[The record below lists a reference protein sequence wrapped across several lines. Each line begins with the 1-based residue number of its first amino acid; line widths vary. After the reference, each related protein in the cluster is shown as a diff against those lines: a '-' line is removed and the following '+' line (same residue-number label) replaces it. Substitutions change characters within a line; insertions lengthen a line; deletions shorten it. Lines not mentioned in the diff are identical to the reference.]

1 MWVFDNEYNKWISND
16 DILTRDN
23 YTLFLQSLQDVRFY
37 SKCLSGAVFSPVND
51 LNDIYDVLGK
61 YTPQNFYI
69 GVEQSQYTNTLIPS
83 KNPVKINSDYYTKF
97 QNEYGLSLK
106 TLFTPKRI
114 MDDSV
119 NYIYVDIATTEK
131 LTDIGKKVKDLIID
145 GVKLVEGHKVLIKDQ
160 FETVVLLSTQPAEE
174 FFLGNYEVVENLG
187 STIEYRYYSGV
198 NGIYTYTNEA
208 LVRSTEFSDYLK
220 CKRFSVN
227 VKNGNSNL
235 GKQFHLSRLRSGYY
249 PITGE
254 PMEFI
259 EKKNWLVR
267 NRVDYNNMFEINY
280 YDVIKH
286 GTQLYNIEGITYS
299 IPERIIS
306 IGEFGVILNTQGGIS
321 NIIKNKYKVNL
332 RSISETTT
340 HYWICGDKGIL
351 IKVRK
356 HDFRIER
363 IELQLD
369 NKFSIRLLSV
379 AFFNDLRG
387 VVVGDLNTIFITA
400 DGGNSWKR
408 LRVPDFDS
416 FYFNKVVFKKPNIIW
431 IAGNTG
437 VFLELIEDI
446 SGWTAYRRR
455 IARNIDDE
463 EEYLLVDNIN
473 DMLYA
478 TASWGLTFS
487 YPENETII
495 IKAGTEGTLGTGIFI
510 YFTAEKI
517 GTHNGKSL
525 YRFYTEPFAGGS
537 TGGFYYIWWNNITYE
552 GFDPSWVITHNQY
565 GSFESNENSIG
576 IANIANSWDRD
587 SPISIESEWTQEHI
601 LYVFSI
607 YSPNTT
613 KIDKELLFLCCDES
627 KIIAYDIND
636 SINKF
641 EFIYLDFGDDYG
653 DILNISKQA
662 DTNNFYFTGIEMKTG
677 ESGLFTFNLDN
688 FQYIGVGNS
697 SSNTTLSTNYATL
710 ISPYFPNEIFD
721 YKGQELLIAGNESLF
736 YQGTYSTNLDFY
748 IPDENFEKRLK
759 SKLLFLDYDIGAKLN
774 FFTDFGEYRLPNE
787 VQIPTSFSLEPG
799 GSIGFSPLIIS
810 ATFPSF
816 VTQSEANWWS
826 YWTDKEKDFEYYSNG
841 VLFSESTKVLM
852 SNTFSY
858 SPLQTSKVINT
869 ISDSFSDIQ
878 YLAPK
883 IGQRGHSRYN
893 GLNSTNIS
901 PPPSTKELFVYDY
914 LMVYKTTSTYPVN
927 VGDVMKF
934 TSQIVEGNFIVNK
947 IYATGSSKYIYMF
960 TNFNENITTN
970 LKSVT
975 ASIVNLNKYSSKYE
989 FIDRFSLHPMSYGY
1003 ECSLVGR
1010 EETGR
1015 IWLDFSNGFATY
1027 SGWSMSS
1034 NFVTASSFQI
1044 NQTSIDLDQI
1054 SSSPYS
1060 ISANTIGL
1068 FTIETPELK
1077 GVNNIKYSYYHNKGL
1092 FSSGTYS
1099 SISVKGLSGSIWYQL
1114 NVLNIPSMSPNSP
1127 MSNSGIVSFSF
1138 NDDYKKFKFDIKN
1151 VGFTPTN
1158 PGGSNSGIRIDD
1170 IIISSDSKLEGASS
1184 SYGLKNS
1191 TFDDILV
1198 KAKFNYLSAYYNL
1211 ATNINVTGNFY
1222 TMSYTD
1228 GFLNFGYSPTYN
1240 LLTYLEGLN
1249 DYNDLNPKFRA
1260 DKEYYALPEYRAI
1273 PMPGGNNFESNQ
1285 AYIDYNGITFSSVYP
1300 ERPFSTSNKILF
1312 GKDLKFEWESIMINT
1327 FVDIHLY
1334 DTEGGKWPDVEPT
1347 TTTEKALVMK
1357 KYYDPV
1363 NDYYVIE
1370 FNKKIVHY
1378 ITEKQYWLDI
1388 VSRRKLI
1395 QISEDLKELN
1405 NIQRPLRKKRELSV
1419 DGTQLESNGHDYFT
1433 YEPEL
1438 NFKLNT
1444 DSYAKVLLSDVDTIT
1459 SLSGIMYSDYKG
1471 ELSLNITRLDEEY
1484 SIPIQYTGNYQG
1496 KVFIFCSKKHGLKD
1510 DDGVVL
1516 EFNGGVGSS
1525 EDINQNYIGYQTV
1538 KVINENNFI
1547 INLPY
1552 GKNVLTGQDTG
1563 FVKYTKSD
1571 PFLGF
1576 EPVDLID
1583 VGADK
1588 RGKISI
1594 ELETDNTQLSST
1606 RYFLSNVNFNKL
1618 RYRLIDGLN
1627 LDTIVLQYPWILEAE
1642 ISNAVIGFSG
1652 NELCWYRGIWECG
1665 RWFGGRWVS
1674 GQWVSGDWYGG
1685 TWDAKNIKDRNLQ
1698 IEIEEKSSVER
1709 NSIWYNGRWFG
1720 GQWNNGLWV
1729 NGRWYDGTWN
1739 TGTWYKGIWNDGTW
1753 NNGEFTGGIWVRG
1766 KWNAGIFNCDNE
1778 PAYWIDGYWN
1788 AGDFENGMWFNG
1800 TFDEKNGDSR
1810 FGVWAYNSRT
1820 ATWHAG
1826 NWIKGSFYSRLNTDE
1841 EGEDDVSVSHKYAI
1855 WRTGNW
1861 LSGDF
1866 YGGIAY
1872 NINWK
1877 SGTWHG
1883 GILEDIQVIGFGND
1897 GTGKYYFTLNGIFK
1911 FNTGDKF
1918 TIIDNGFEQE
1928 YSIYGSNDNPKI
1940 YIVLDTEEIPEKK
1953 WTKVFIA
1960 SIISQQDGAPNVTE
1974 IDTTLR
1980 VVSRFTTCN
1989 WKSGIWTNGI
1999 YESGLWEGGIW
2010 YNGIFNATWM

>member
-1 MWVFDNEYNKWISND
+1 MWVFDSEYNKWVSND
-16 DILTRDN
+16 DILTRDS
-23 YTLFLQSLQDVRFY
+23 YTQFLQSLQDVRFY
-37 SKCLSGAVFSPVND
+37 SKCLSGAVYSPVTD

-61 YTPQNFYI
+61 YTPQNFYVGI
-69 GVEQSQYTNTLIPS
+69 QQSEYTNTLIPS
-83 KNPVKINSDYYTKF
+83 KNPTQISSDYYTKF

-119 NYIYVDIATTEK
+119 NYIYVDLATTEK
-131 LTDIGKKVKDLIID
+131 LTNIGQKIKELFID
-145 GVKLVEGHKVLIKDQ
+145 GVKLMEGHKILIKDQ
-160 FETVVLLSTQPAEE
+160 VSTVVLLSTQDADDY
-174 FFLGNYEVVENLG
+174 FLGNYEIIENLG
-187 STIEYRYYSGV
+187 STIEYRYYTV
-198 NGIYTYTNEA
+198 ENGIYTYTGER
-208 LVRSTEFSDYLK
+208 LVKSDEYDDYNK

-227 VKNGNSNL
+227 VKNGASNL
-235 GKQFHLSRLRSGYY
+235 GRQFHLSRLRSGYY
-249 PITGE
+249 PVNGE
-254 PMEFI
+254 PMVFI
-259 EKKNWLVR
+259 EKKNWLIR
-267 NRVDYNNMFEINY
+267 NKVDYNNMFEINY

-286 GTQLYNIEGITYS
+286 GTQSYNIQGITYS
-299 IPERIIS
+299 IPERVIS

-332 RSISETTT
+332 RSISQTTT

-369 NKFSIRLLSV
+369 NSFSIRLLSV

-400 DGGNSWKR
+400 DGGNTWKR

-416 FYFNKVVFKKPNIIW
+416 FYFNKVVFKKPEKIW

-463 EEYLLVDNIN
+463 EEYVLVDNIN
-473 DMLYA
+473 DLLYA
-478 TASWGLTFS
+478 TASWGLS
-487 YPENETII
+487 YS
-495 IKAGTEGTLGTGIFI
+495 
-510 YFTAEKI
+510 Y
-517 GTHNGKSL
+517 
-525 YRFYTEPFAGGS
+525 S
-537 TGGFYYIWWNNITYE
+537 TQST
-552 GFDPSWVITHNQY
+552 V
-565 GSFESNENSIG
+565 
-576 IANIANSWDRD
+576 
-587 SPISIESEWTQEHI
+587 
-601 LYVFSI
+601 V
-607 YSPNTT
+607 
-613 KIDKELLFLCCDES
+613 DKELLFLCCDES

-636 SINKF
+636 SINTF
-641 EFIYLDFGDDYG
+641 DFIYLDFDDDYG
-653 DILNISKQA
+653 DILNISQKQN
-662 DTNNFYFTGIEMKTG
+662 TNEFYFTGIEMKTG
-677 ESGLFTFNLDN
+677 ESGLFNFNLN
-688 FQYIGVGNS
+688 TFQYIGVGNS
-697 SSNTTLSTNYATL
+697 FSNTVLSTNYPTL
-710 ISPYFPNEIFD
+710 INSYFPNEIYD
-721 YKGQELLIAGNESLF
+721 YKGQELIIAGNESLF
-736 YQGTYSTNLDFY
+736 YQATYSTNLDFY
-748 IPDENFEKRLK
+748 VPDENFEKRLK

-816 VTQSEANWWS
+816 VTQSEANWWT

-841 VLFSESTKVLM
+841 ILFSESTKVLM

-858 SPLQTSKVINT
+858 SSTQTSMVINT
-869 ISDSFSDIQ
+869 ISASFSDMQ
-878 YLAPK
+878 YLAPN

-901 PPPSTKELFVYDY
+901 PPPSTKDLFIYDY

-927 VGDVMKF
+927 VGDVMRF
-934 TSQIVEGNFIVNK
+934 TSPIVEGNFVVNK

-960 TNFNENITTN
+960 TDFNENITTN

-989 FIDRFSLHPMSYGY
+989 FVDRFNLHPMSFGY
-1003 ECSLVGR
+1003 DCSLVER
-1010 EETGR
+1010 EATGQ
-1015 IWLDFSNGFATY
+1015 IWLDFANGFATY

-1044 NQTSIDLDQI
+1044 IQQSVDLDQI
-1054 SSSPYS
+1054 STSPYS
-1060 ISANTIGL
+1060 IKANTTGL
-1068 FTIETPELK
+1068 FTIESPELN
-1077 GVNNIKYSYYHNKGL
+1077 GVNNIKYSYYHNKG
-1092 FSSGTYS
+1092 FFASGTYS
-1099 SISVKGLSGSIWYQL
+1099 SISVKGLSGSTWYQL
-1114 NVLNIPSMSPNSP
+1114 NTLIIPSMAPNSTLP
-1127 MSNSGIVSFSF
+1127 NSDIISFSF
-1138 NDDYKKFKFDIKN
+1138 NDDYDKFKFDIKN

-1158 PGGSNSGIRIDD
+1158 PGGANSGIRIDD
-1170 IIISSDSKLEGASS
+1170 IIISSDSKLEGATT
-1184 SYGLKNS
+1184 SYGLKTL
-1191 TFDDILV
+1191 TFDDVIV

-1249 DYNDLNPKFRA
+1249 DYDDLNPKFYG
-1260 DKEYYALPEYRAI
+1260 DKEYYSLPEYRAI
-1273 PMPGGNNFESNQ
+1273 PMPGVNSFQSNQ
-1285 AYIDYNGITFSSVYP
+1285 AYIDYNGITYSSVDP
-1300 ERPFSTSNKILF
+1300 PTAFSTSNKILF
-1312 GKDLKFEWESIMINT
+1312 GKDLKLEWESIMINT

-1334 DTEGGKWPDVEPT
+1334 DTEAGKWPDVNPT
-1347 TTTEKALVMK
+1347 TTTEKALVIK
-1357 KYYDPV
+1357 KYFDTV
-1363 NDYYVIE
+1363 NNAYVVE

-1378 ITEKQYWLDI
+1378 IGSPQYWIDI

-1405 NIQRPLRKKRELSV
+1405 NIQRPLRKKREVVL
-1419 DGTQLESNGHDYFT
+1419 DGTSIIPNGYDYFT

-1484 SIPIQYTGNYQG
+1484 SIPIKFTGNYQG
-1496 KVFIFCSKKHGLKD
+1496 KVFIFCSEKHGLRD
-1510 DDGVVL
+1510 DDGIVL

-1525 EDINQNYIGYQTV
+1525 EELNQNYIGYQTV
-1538 KVINENNFI
+1538 KVINEYNFI

-1552 GKNVLTGQDTG
+1552 GQNVLTGQDTG

-1583 VGADK
+1583 VGVDK
-1588 RGKISI
+1588 RGKIAI
-1594 ELETDNTQLSST
+1594 ELATDNTQLSFT
-1606 RYFLSNVNFNKL
+1606 RYFLSNVDFNKL
-1618 RYRLIDGLN
+1618 RYRLIDGLD
-1627 LDTIVLQYPWILEAE
+1627 LDTLVLQYPWILEAE
-1642 ISNAVIGFSG
+1642 ISNAVLGFSG
-1652 NELCWYRGIWECG
+1652 NELCWYRGVWECG

-1753 NNGEFTGGIWVRG
+1753 ENGEFTGGIWVRG
-1766 KWNAGIFNCDNE
+1766 TWNAGIFNCDNE

-1826 NWIKGSFYSRLNTDE
+1826 NWIKGSFYSRLNTNE

-1855 WRTGNW
+1855 WKTGNW

-1872 NINWK
+1872 NMNWK

-1883 GILEDIQVIGFGND
+1883 GILEDIQVIGFGTD

-1928 YSIYGSNDNPKI
+1928 YAIYGSNDNPKI

-1960 SIISQQDGAPNVTE
+1960 SIISQQDGAPGVTE

-1999 YESGLWEGGIW
+1999 YENGLWEGGIW